1 MPYSRIK
8 IDFDVTCLMVT
19 ALLTFFGLGRI
30 EGLGIGTVAAA
41 FTMGKGIVL
50 MGNLMAFGVVA
61 FWENCWIKSLR
72 LSPFYHR
79 KDRKMQG

>member
-50 MGNLMAFGVVA
+50 MGKLLD
-61 FWENCWIKSLR
+61 KSLR

>member
-30 EGLGIGTVAAA
+30 EGLEIGTVAAA

-50 MGNLMAFGVVA
+50 MGKLLDKKFAFVSV
-61 FWENCWIKSLR
+61 
-72 LSPFYHR
+72 LSPER
-79 KDRKMQG
+79 P